1 MNNRP
6 KESYIRKI
14 DTNLETPKRI
24 LGEAR
29 NQFTPI
35 YFLLKKPFSEIKKE
49 IKDMKFKSFE
59 DYTSGNYADDM
70 SVIKEIKEAYP
81 DEVLKYNEII
91 EKFKDPNLSEDE
103 FFELIGD
110 SQILGL

>member
-1 MNNRP
+1 MFIYDIILSMEEMNNRP

-35 YFLLKKPFSEIKKE
+35 YFLLKKPFS
-49 IKDMKFKSFE
+49 
-59 DYTSGNYADDM
+59 
-70 SVIKEIKEAYP
+70 V
-81 DEVLKYNEII
+81 
-91 EKFKDPNLSEDE
+91 
-103 FFELIGD
+103 
-110 SQILGL
+110 